1 MINCSYTV
9 HYINMTSQQWLT
21 DSEFASNSSA
31 KSIWW
36 HIIGVIVPE
45 NIRFKNNATL
55 WIIGGYVTSTVSD
68 QSHTDML
75 RYASLACMTGMI
87 TGVLFDIPNQGT
99 IFSSDPKNESKSEDG
114 MIAFTWH
121 HFLKDPSN
129 PKWLVRFPMVKASV
143 RAMDAITDFVRQNLP
158 QLDCQLDYYT
168 ITGESKRGW
177 TTWLVGAVNPTRVRL
192 IIPIVLDAINFMA
205 VENHEYKSYGGWT
218 LALDDYVFS
227 NITLYFN
234 DPWMHLLQKVMFLLG
249 SRGFGQLFWMQCGT
263 EPRSEIGPGPP
274 GFIWSPG
281 SLSLKDPGLRF
292 QKLVDPYF
300 YLSRLT
306 MPTFVVNAAM
316 DEFQQ
321 PDDTHY
327 WWSKLPEPKNFL
339 LVPNAEHEMLGYPQ
353 FPTSGLLYVIPAM
366 SAYIKAN
373 VMNKPIPAFDWTIN
387 NMTGEIVATM
397 QNNNVQDG
405 MPTCINLAS
414 FWNKTSLQS
423 TMVNDKLTYKARFD
437 APEDGRWVAFFI
449 AFKFYNPDVGANL
462 DVIPTAPGGYP
473 AAEDLNDYLVY
484 NTEVSVWPNTFP
496 YSDNCISGDCLYRM
510 V

>member
-21 DSEFASNSSA
+21 DSEFSSNSSA

-55 WIIGGYVTSTVSD
+55 WITGGHMGSTIPD
-68 QSHTDML
+68 QSPKDML

-99 IFSSDPKNESKSEDG
+99 IFSSDPTNESRSEDNI
-114 MIAFTWH
+114 IAFTWH

-177 TTWLVGAVNPTRVRL
+177 TTWLVGAVNPTRVRI
-192 IIPIVLDAINFMA
+192 IIPIVLDAINFA
-205 VENHEYKSYGGWT
+205 VVEHHEYKSYGGWS
-218 LALDDYVFS
+218 LELNDYVFN
-227 NITLYFN
+227 NITMYFN
-234 DPWMHLLQKVMFLLG
+234 DPWMHLL
-249 SRGFGQLFWMQCGT
+249 
-263 EPRSEIGPGPP
+263 
-274 GFIWSPG
+274 
-281 SLSLKDPGLRF
+281 

-339 LVPNAEHEMLGYPQ
+339 LVPNAEHEMLNYPQ
-353 FPTSGLLYVIPAM
+353 FPTSGLFYVIPAM

-373 VMNKPIPAFDWTIN
+373 IMNKPIPAFDWTIN

-397 QNNNVQDG
+397 QDNNVQ
-405 MPTCINLAS
+405 
-414 FWNKTSLQS
+414 
-423 TMVNDKLTYKARFD
+423 
-437 APEDGRWVAFFI
+437 
-449 AFKFYNPDVGANL
+449 
-462 DVIPTAPGGYP
+462 
-473 AAEDLNDYLVY
+473 
-484 NTEVSVWPNTFP
+484 
-496 YSDNCISGDCLYRM
+496 
-510 V
+510 